1 MSSGIVPLED
11 GTNHDKIKVIDV
23 NECKNCKHHYKS
35 LLKHLGQR
43 KPCNDSYSKQEMNEL
58 KFKVKSATN
67 ILERKRKKLY
77 YQHNKENILGR
88 KEDFY
93 QKNKQKILRK
103 RKLHYQEN
111 KQHIRQKKSDY
122 YHKNS
127 DKVLQK
133 KADYYKKNKKRAKQ
147 DDREEYKP

>member
-11 GTNHDKIKVIDV
+11 ATNHDKIKVIDV

-58 KFKVKSATN
+58 KFKVKSASN

-77 YQHNKENILGR
+77 YQHNKENILGT
-88 KEDFY
+88 
-93 QKNKQKILRK
+93 K
-103 RKLHYQEN
+103 RKLHYQAN
-111 KQHIRQKKSDY
+111 KQYIRQKKSDY

-127 DKVLQK
+127 DKLLQK
-133 KADYYKKNKKRAKQ
+133 KADYWWLKTVF
-147 DDREEYKP
+147 DVFIFLT

>member
-11 GTNHDKIKVIDV
+11 GTNHDTIIVIDV

-43 KPCNDSYSKQEMNEL
+43 KPCNDSYSKQEMIEL
-58 KFKVKSATN
+58 KFKVKSTSN

-77 YQHNKENILGR
+77 YQ
-88 KEDFY
+88 
-93 QKNKQKILRK
+93 
-103 RKLHYQEN
+103 EN
-111 KQHIRQKKSDY
+111 KQYIRQKKSDY

-127 DKVLQK
+127 DKLLQK
-133 KADYYKKNKKRAKQ
+133 KADYYQKNKKRAKQ
-147 DDREEYKP
+147 DEREEHKP